1 MRRVLL
7 LLIFICTQLI
17 NIAPANAQCIP
28 ANAGF
33 TYKDTCYSNLTQFT
47 GIGVGDTTSWSW
59 DFGDPT
65 SGRQNTA
72 FGAYPT
78 HTFSQTNTT
87 YTVTFSFTD
96 TCGNPA
102 NITKN
107 ILIQNNPNP
116 PLTLNLKDTVVCD
129 APYPIDAGIPGLT
142 YQWSDGDTT
151 QIDTLMSAGK
161 YWVKVYQNGCYT
173 SDTVTVRFWGQGNK
187 GDYNWQ
193 FGNNAGLNFNDNPPS
208 VTNTNANRTNGGS
221 ASISD
226 PSGNLLFYTDGIN
239 IYTNDNKIMQGGTGL
254 KGNSD
259 SSQSAIIVPD
269 PRANNIYYVFTVNPS
284 TGLSYT
290 TVDLS
295 FNKGKGRVTN
305 INVPLYN
312 PVANKISGMKD
323 EQGNF
328 WVVAHE
334 LNSNNFISYKIGNNG
349 FSPTPVISSTG
360 AVQTNGQGYM
370 KFSKDGTKV
379 AIALSEQNRVE
390 IYDFNTN
397 TGELTISDTITNV
410 TLPFGLEFSDD
421 NNKLYVSTNGDGHL
435 YQYDLTKATST
446 EIENSQVTI
455 STDPSA
461 SYEALQLGPDG
472 KIYVALK
479 GSGSG
484 FLGVIND
491 PTLDSTDVDYQH
503 KSIDLGTESNTGLPN
518 FVANYFNTSDWNI
531 AYADT
536 CSGSITL
543 FQANAPDTVFTWTWN
558 FGDGQ
563 TGTGQTTTHTYPG
576 PGTYNVSVRAIYAC
590 GDTTMLRTLTIVE
603 TPPAPQIKD
612 TTICDAITYK
622 LDATLSGSGLSYLW
636 NTGST
641 SSFINTDTSGTFTVE
656 VSRAGCINTATATV
670 TFAPVNSF
678 DLGTDKTLCTGD
690 SIQLDAGNPGLT
702 HSWST
707 GATLQTIVV
716 KTSGTYSVTVSNGG
730 LCQKSDQINITFITP
745 PIVSLGPDT
754 TYCQGSSPVLDA
766 GVVPSG
772 FQYKWSSGEI
782 NRQIHPTISGTYI
795 VSVYKDQ
802 CQGSDTIK
810 IEFEAAPNISLN
822 PVFGLCSE
830 NGDSVI
836 LDGGTA
842 NSYLWLPSGQTT
854 QSITVF
860 TAGLYSL
867 TAKSEHGCEST
878 ASALVQDICE
888 ARVFIPNIFSPNG
901 DGNNDEFKIS
911 GANLISYRLE
921 IFDQWGELIFVSDS
935 MSNSWNGEYK
945 GKTVQEGAYIWK
957 LTYAGESIGGSKSQ
971 TKTGDVTVIR

>member
-1 MRRVLL
+1 MRVTLFIF
-7 LLIFICTQLI
+7 IFICIQFI
-17 NIAPANAQCIP
+17 NIASANAQCIP

-33 TYKDTCYSNLTQFT
+33 TYRDTCFSNLTQFT
-47 GIGVGDTTSWSW
+47 GIGVGDTTTWSW
-59 DFGDPT
+59 NFGDPA
-65 SGRQNTA
+65 SGIQNTA

-96 TCGNPA
+96 ACGNPTT
-102 NITKN
+102 ITRN
-107 ILIQNNPNP
+107 ILVQNNPNP
-116 PLTLNLKDTVVCD
+116 PLSINLKDTVVCD
-129 APYPIDAGIPGLT
+129 APYYIDAGIPGLS

-173 SDTVTVRFWGQGNK
+173 SDTVTIRFWGQGNK

-193 FGNNAGLNFNDNPPS
+193 FGDNAGLNFNDTPPS
-208 VTNTNANRTNGGS
+208 VTNTNANSTDGGS

-239 IYTNDNKIMQGGTGL
+239 IYTKDNKIMQGGTGL

-259 SSQSAIIVPD
+259 SSQSALIVPD

-295 FNKGKGRVTN
+295 FNNGEGRVTN
-305 INVPLYN
+305 VNVPLYT

-323 EQGNF
+323 DQGNF
-328 WVVAHE
+328 WVVAHV
-334 LNSNNFISYKIGNNG
+334 LNSNNFISYKIGTNG
-349 FSPTPVISSTG
+349 FSSAPVISSTG
-360 AVQTNGQGYM
+360 TVETSGQGYM

-379 AIALSEQNRVE
+379 AVALEGQNRVE
-390 IYDFNTN
+390 IFDFNTN
-397 TGELTISDTITNV
+397 TGQLTISDTITNV
-410 TLPFGLEFSDD
+410 TSPFGLEFSDD

-435 YQYDLTKATST
+435 YQYDLTKPTST

-484 FLGVIND
+484 FLGVINN
-491 PTLDSTDVDYQH
+491 PTLDSTDADYQH
-503 KSIDLGTESNTGLPN
+503 KSIDLGTQSNTGLPN
-518 FVANYFNTSDWNI
+518 FVSNYFNTSDWNL

-536 CSGSITL
+536 CSGSITQ

-563 TGTGQTTTHTYPG
+563 TGTGQTITHTYPG
-576 PGTYNVSVRAIYAC
+576 PGTYTASVRAVYAC
-590 GDTTMLRTLTIVE
+590 GDTTMFRTLTIVE
-603 TPPAPQIKD
+603 TPPTPPIKD
-612 TTICDAITYK
+612 TIICDPITYK

-641 SSFINTDTSGTFTVE
+641 SSFINTDTSGTFIVE

-670 TFAPVNSF
+670 TFAPVNPF
-678 DLGTDKTLCTGD
+678 DLGADKTLCTGD
-690 SIQLDAGNPGLT
+690 SVQLDAQNPGLT
-702 HSWST
+702 HTWST
-707 GATLQTIVV
+707 GATSQSIVI
-716 KTSGTYSVTVSNGG
+716 KISGTYSVTVSNSG
-730 LCQKSDQINITFITP
+730 LCQKSNQVNITFITP
-745 PIVSLGPDT
+745 PAVSLGPDT
-754 TYCQGSSPVLDA
+754 TYCQGSNPVLDA
-766 GVVPSG
+766 GIVPSG
-772 FQYKWSSGEI
+772 FQYKWSTDEI
-782 NRQIHPTISGTYI
+782 NRQIHPTTSGTYS
-795 VSVYKDQ
+795 VSIYKDQ
-802 CQGSDTIK
+802 CQRSDTIN
-810 IEFEAAPNISLN
+810 IVFEEAPDISLN
-822 PVFGLCSE
+822 PVYALCSE
-830 NGDSVI
+830 NGDSVV
-836 LDGGTA
+836 LDGGIA
-842 NSYLWLPSGQTT
+842 DSYLWLPTGQTT
-854 QSITVF
+854 QSINVF
-860 TAGLYSL
+860 TEGIYTL
-867 TAKSEHGCEST
+867 TAKSIHGCEST
-878 ASALVQDICE
+878 LSTLIQDICE
-888 ARVFIPNIFSPNG
+888 ARVFVPNIFSPNG
-901 DGNNDEFKIS
+901 DGSNDEFRIS
-911 GANLISYRLE
+911 GANIISYRLE

-935 MSNSWNGEYK
+935 ISNSWNGEYR

-957 LTYAGESIGGSKSQ
+957 LTYAGESLSGPKSQ
-971 TKTGDVTVIR
+971 TKTGDVTVIK